1 MLTSQGIEPLV
12 VLQLISEKKP
22 MKKLAQVKRFLRI
35 SSKTA
40 PFSTPRSDARLHPH
54 FISKVNEDDKPRI
67 LKWQALR
74 SE

>member
-1 MLTSQGIEPLV
+1 MLTSRGIESLV
-12 VLQLISEKKP
+12 VLHLISEKKP
-22 MKKLAQVKRFLRI
+22 MKKLTQVKPFLHI

-40 PFSTPRSDARLHPH
+40 PFSTPRSDARQHPH

-67 LKWQALR
+67 SKWQAQR

>member
-1 MLTSQGIEPLV
+1 VLTSRGIESLV
-12 VLQLISEKKP
+12 VLHLISEKKP
-22 MKKLAQVKRFLRI
+22 MKKLAQVKLFLRI

-40 PFSTPRSDARLHPH
+40 PFSTPRSDARQHPH

-74 SE
+74 LK